1 MSSEPGILPKPIPF
15 GKYYLLERINVG
27 GMAEVY
33 KAKAFGVEGFERLLA
48 VKKILAS
55 IAEDE
60 SFINMFID
68 EAKIAGQLNHPNIAQ
83 IFDLGKVDDSYF
95 IAMEYISGKDLKT
108 IFERARRI
116 GEKVDIPRV
125 CYIMMKVCE
134 GLAHAHHKK
143 DSQGRDL
150 NIVHR
155 DVSPQNILLSYE
167 GEVKIIDFGIAKATG
182 KTSQTQ
188 VGILK
193 GKFSYMSPEQV
204 RGLHV
209 DHRSDI
215 FSLGIVL
222 YEMLTLER
230 LFLGESDFD
239 TLEKIRKVEMSPPSL
254 YNPHIPKEL
263 EDIVLKAL
271 SKSPDDRFQSAYD
284 FADAIEQ
291 FMRNQGYYFT
301 NKDLAASMKDAFSA
315 DIEFENKKLEYYRGL
330 NLQPIEQVDEDEEK
344 PAEAG
349 GLEWGEEE
357 METQIF
363 DRPPEDE
370 EEQII
375 SESDIVYAE
384 DVEGEGFGPEEGEA
398 PTVEFDRW
406 DAESQFEQ
414 IDQRQEPADLGPPA
428 PAEEPSPGQR
438 QRQPTAQVPAE
449 PRRDSPGTVR
459 ASHPGQESS
468 SNRRFLIAAIV
479 AVLMVAI
486 GLPIVYF
493 MTRDDTAKV
502 AFETDPANVQIYV
515 DGKELHSGGTPIT
528 KQIEPGHT
536 DIRIEK
542 EGFKTF
548 SQSLE
553 LEAGKTYS
561 LKHSFERKGPEKGT
575 LRVSLEPPDAKLLV
589 DGEAVE
595 GEPPYEVDELEF
607 GSYSIKAEKD
617 GFIAFEEDVE
627 LDSDSKDLQVA
638 LKPEKFELALR
649 SEPSRVAFGVYEK
662 GSDDR
667 LERGYTPET
676 LEELAGDKTYIVKFE
691 KRGYEDLE
699 QTYEPNSKLEQE
711 LEVELD
717 REGDASE
724 PVAARDPKPDRDP
737 SSGSGSSG
745 SSSGSS
751 GSKTGSSGGSNTGSS
766 GGSSGSSSDD
776 SKTVAKKDPEPKKK
790 DPPKQKPAGSG
801 TLTIASKPSAKV
813 MINGRDIG
821 QWTPVRNYKVKA
833 GRHEV
838 ELVNDKFNLKKTYY
852 VTVKDGENKRI
863 LNIPKN

>member
-1 MSSEPGILPKPIPF
+1 
-15 GKYYLLERINVG
+15 
-27 GMAEVY
+27 
-33 KAKAFGVEGFERLLA
+33 
-48 VKKILAS
+48 
-55 IAEDE
+55 
-60 SFINMFID
+60 
-68 EAKIAGQLNHPNIAQ
+68 
-83 IFDLGKVDDSYF
+83 
-95 IAMEYISGKDLKT
+95 
-108 IFERARRI
+108 
-116 GEKVDIPRV
+116 
-125 CYIMMKVCE
+125 
-134 GLAHAHHKK
+134 
-143 DSQGRDL
+143 
-150 NIVHR
+150 
-155 DVSPQNILLSYE
+155 
-167 GEVKIIDFGIAKATG
+167 
-182 KTSQTQ
+182 

-330 NLQPIEQVDEDEEK
+330 NLQPIEQVEEDDGQ
-344 PAEAG
+344 PVEAG

-363 DRPPEDE
+363 DRPPDEDE
-370 EEQII
+370 DEQII

-384 DVEGEGFGPEEGEA
+384 DVDGDGFGADDGEA

-406 DAESQFEQ
+406 DAKSEFEQ
-414 IDQRQEPADLGPPA
+414 MDQRQEPEDLGPPA
-428 PAEEPSPGQR
+428 PEEEPSPAQR
-438 QRQPTAQVPAE
+438 QRHPTSKVPAE

-459 ASHPGQESS
+459 ASHPGQKDS

-479 AVLMVAI
+479 AGLIVAI

-515 DGKELHSGGTPIT
+515 DGKELHSGATPIT
-528 KQIEPGHT
+528 KQIDPGHT
-536 DIRIEK
+536 EIRIEK
-542 EGFKTF
+542 EGFETF

-553 LEAGKTYS
+553 LEAGKTYA
-561 LKHSFERKGPEKGT
+561 LKHSFERRGPEKGT
-575 LRVSLEPPDAKLLV
+575 LRVSLEPPDATLMV
-589 DGEAVE
+589 DGEAV
-595 GEPPYEVDELEF
+595 GGSSPFEVAGLEF
-607 GSYSIKAEKD
+607 GSHALKVEKD
-617 GFIAFEEDVE
+617 GFIAIEKDVE
-627 LDSDSKDLQVA
+627 LDSDSRELELA
-638 LKPEKFELALR
+638 LKPEEFELAVR
-649 SEPSRVAFGVYEK
+649 SDPSRVVFGLYEK
-662 GSDDR
+662 DSDDR
-667 LERGYTPET
+667 IERGYTPET
-676 LEELAGDKTYIVKFE
+676 VEGLSGDKTYVVKFE
-691 KRGYEDLE
+691 KSGYEDLE
-699 QTYEPNSKLEQE
+699 ETYEPSSKLEQE

-717 REGDASE
+717 REGERSE
-724 PVAARDPKPDRDP
+724 PIAKRDPKPDRN
-737 SSGSGSSG
+737 STGGSTGGSDSAGSS
-745 SSSGSS
+745 
-751 GSKTGSSGGSNTGSS
+751 TSNTGSS
-766 GGSSGSSSDD
+766 GSSGGSSSGDGD
-776 SKTVAKKDPEPKKK
+776 TVAKKDPKPEKK
-790 DPPKQKPAGSG
+790 DPPKKKPAGSG
-801 TLTIASKPSAKV
+801 TLTIASKPAAQV
-813 MINGRDIG
+813 LINGRDIG

-852 VTVKDGENKRI
+852 VTVKDGENKQI
-863 LNIPKN
+863 LNLNKN

>member
-125 CYIMMKVCE
+125 CYVMMKVCE

-143 DSQGRDL
+143 DSQGREL

-330 NLQPIEQVDEDEEK
+330 NLQPIEATEEGE
-344 PAEAG
+344 PAPEAE
-349 GLEWGEEE
+349 GLDWGEEE

-363 DRPPEDE
+363 DRPGEEAE
-370 EEQII
+370 EEII

-384 DVEGEGFGPEEGEA
+384 DVEGDGFGAEDGEA

-406 DAESQFEQ
+406 DAKSEFEKLE
-414 IDQRQEPADLGPPA
+414 QRQEPADLGPPA
-428 PAEEPSPGQR
+428 PKEEPGPGQPQKR
-438 QRQPTAQVPAE
+438 ERQPTSQVPAQ
-449 PRRDSPGTVR
+449 PRRESPGTVQ
-459 ASHPGQESS
+459 ASHPGQKESKS
-468 SNRRFLIAAIV
+468 RRFLIAAIV
-479 AVLMVAI
+479 AALIVAV

-493 MTRDDTAKV
+493 MTRDNQAKV
-502 AFETDPANVQIYV
+502 SFETDPASVQIFV
-515 DGKELHSGGTPIT
+515 DGKQLHDGATPVT
-528 KQIEPGHT
+528 KGVEPGHT
-536 DIRIEK
+536 EIRIEK

-553 LEAGKTYS
+553 LEAGKTYA
-561 LKHSFERKGPEKGT
+561 LKHSFERKGPDKGT
-575 LRVSLEPPDAKLLV
+575 LRVTLEPPDAELMV
-589 DGEAVE
+589 DGEAVDGSSPFEIE
-595 GEPPYEVDELEF
+595 GLEF
-607 GSYSIKAEKD
+607 GEHTLEAKKEGYVASD
-617 GFIAFEEDVE
+617 QTVD
-627 LDSDSKDLQVA
+627 LDSESKDVA
-638 LKPEKFELALR
+638 LGLRPETFELVLR
-649 SEPSRVAFGVYEK
+649 SDPSRVAFGIYEK
-662 GSDDR
+662 DSDER

-676 LEELAGDKTYIVKFE
+676 VEDLAGDKTYLVKFE
-691 KRGYEDLE
+691 KSGYDDLE
-699 QTYEPNSKLEQE
+699 KTYEPTSKLEQE
-711 LEVELD
+711 IDVELTEED
-717 REGDASE
+717 DGRSD
-724 PVAARDPKPDRDP
+724 PIAARDRDND
-737 SSGSGSSG
+737 
-745 SSSGSS
+745 SSGSS
-751 GSKTGSSGGSNTGSS
+751 GNSTSNTGSSGTPNNSGSSGGSN
-766 GGSSGSSSDD
+766 
-776 SKTVAKKDPEPKKK
+776 SKDTKEVAKKDPEPEKK
-790 DPPKQKPAGSG
+790 DPPKRDKPTGSG
-801 TLTIASKPSAKV
+801 TITIASKPAAKV

-821 QWTPVRNYKVKA
+821 RWTPVRNYKVKA

-852 VTVKDGENKRI
+852 VTIKDGDEKRI
-863 LNIPKN
+863 INLPQK